1 MKKILVLCAAIL
13 VAAVGYSG
21 WRYVQPEHY
30 GGAFTG
36 VPEVKLYE
44 LSHQDTTAKT
54 GNVRI
59 ENRIVR
65 QCPATG
71 CWFYLDDGKGNQVKV
86 ELGQVTPELPQRIG
100 RRAVV
105 EGRMVMM
112 GDEPVFAG
120 NGVEFVR

>member
-1 MKKILVLCAAIL
+1 MILCATIL
-13 VAAVGYSG
+13 IAGIGYSA

-30 GGAFTG
+30 GNAFAGA
-36 VPEVKLYE
+36 PEASLHDLTQQAALKQKL
-44 LSHQDTTAKT
+44 D
-54 GNVRI
+54 VRV
-59 ENRIVR
+59 EGRIVR

-86 ELGQVTPELPQRIG
+86 EMAQVTPELPQRIG

-112 GDEPVFAG
+112 GDEPVLAG
-120 NGVEFVR
+120 NGVEFKR